1 MVKNNPK
8 INNNDENI
16 NRESDYKLIDG
27 LDQKLIE
34 LLLKGYSN
42 KNIALEAR
50 SPLST
55 IQRRIKRIFEDQYIH
70 KKNELNHKKLGLRK
84 GYLLISL
91 KGDYADLVA
100 QKVSTIK
107 GITYVSLVTGNIDI
121 MSTCLFRE
129 TTDLFKII
137 ESIKTIERVDK
148 VLWAEEVH
156 DIPSKE
162 ITVLSSLVQ
171 EESINT
177 SAQENNTNDSIH
189 KETPPNGSI
198 SEN

>member
-8 INNNDENI
+8 TNNNDENI